1 MLSDH
6 ERRTLGQIQSDLAA
20 SDPEFARFFA
30 AGDVSPLR
38 GLRRASLIWIIA
50 ASTALLTVMSFA
62 VGLTIGAFLFG
73 TVTLAAVVCQL
84 CWPPPGLRHLR
95 NRRNQ

>member
-30 AGDVSPLR
+30 AGDVPPLR
-38 GLRRASLIWIIA
+38 GFRRAYLVWIIA
-50 ASTALLTVMSFA
+50 ATAALLTVMSLA
-62 VGLTIGAFLFG
+62 VGLTSGAFLFG
-73 TVTLAAVVCQL
+73 TVTLSAVVCQL
-84 CWPPPGLRHLR
+84 WWPPPGLRHLR
-95 NRRNQ
+95 RRRNQ

>member
-20 SDPEFARFFA
+20 SDPELARFFA
-30 AGDVSPLR
+30 AGDVPPLR
-38 GLRRASLIWIIA
+38 GLRRAYLIWIIA
-50 ASTALLTVMSFA
+50 ASTALLTVMSLA

-73 TVTLAAVVCQL
+73 TVTLAAVVCRL
-84 CWPPPGLRHLR
+84 WWPPPGLRHLR
-95 NRRNQ
+95 KRRNQ